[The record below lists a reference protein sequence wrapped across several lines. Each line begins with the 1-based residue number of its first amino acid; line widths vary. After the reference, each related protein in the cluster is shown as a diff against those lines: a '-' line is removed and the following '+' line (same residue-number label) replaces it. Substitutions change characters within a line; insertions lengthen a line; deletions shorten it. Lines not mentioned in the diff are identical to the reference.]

1 MLLVS
6 VQVRAAFK
14 RKIDQSSKSKSRHSL
29 SKVHDISVDKIDKE
43 RLQHPRLAWIKGKLL
58 GGNKGRTKTQ
68 VASPHGMSSK
78 TIVESLSKL
87 V

>member
-1 MLLVS
+1 MLLIS
-6 VQVRAAFK
+6 IQVRAAFK

-29 SKVHDISVDKIDKE
+29 SKVHDISVDKISKE